1 MNDWQRE
8 LKILEREG
16 MLRFLRKV
24 EGRQGPTVLVDGK
37 PVLLLCSNNYL
48 GLAAHPE
55 MIEQMISATRRYG
68 VGTGA
73 SRLISGTMNAHS
85 DLEDR
90 IAQFKGTE
98 AALVFNSG
106 YAANTGILQGL
117 FGPDDVIFSDSL
129 NHASIIDGCRLSAA
143 KIVVYPHGD
152 TERLAEI
159 MEHEKRQRKGRWV
172 IVTDGIFS
180 MDGDLAPLV
189 ELCELKDSYD
199 ALIMVDDAHGTGV
212 LGQNGR
218 GTAEY
223 LQCMDRIDFHMGTLG
238 KALGCA
244 GAFLAAERSVVDTL
258 INRSRPFIFSTSLP
272 PGILA
277 AAKKAL
283 DIVESPEGRN
293 LREKLELNR
302 FVFKRVLESKGLDT
316 LGSTTHIIPILTTHP
331 APTMEMSEKLLN
343 QGIFLHG
350 VRPPTV
356 PEGRCRL
363 RATIMSTHSENE
375 LENAADKISRLYME
389 KNDESLSMLTP

>member
-258 INRSRPFIFSTSLP
+258 INRSRPFIFSTALP

>member
-1 MNDWQRE
+1 MNDWQHD
-8 LKILEREG
+8 LNVLERDG

-24 EGRQGPTVLVDGK
+24 EGRQGPTVQLDGK
-37 PVLLLCSNNYL
+37 DVLLLCSNNYL

-55 MIEQMISATRRYG
+55 VVEKMIAATKEFG

-73 SRLISGTMNAHS
+73 SRLISGTMKAHT
-85 DLEDR
+85 DLEER

-98 AALVFNSG
+98 AALIFNSG

-117 FGPDDVIFSDSL
+117 FGPDDVIFSDAL

-143 KIVVYPHGD
+143 KRIVYPHGD
-152 TERLAEI
+152 TAKLAEM
-159 MEHEKRQRKGRWV
+159 MEHEKDRRKGRWV

-189 ELCELKDSYD
+189 ELCDLKDKFNT
-199 ALIMVDDAHGTGV
+199 LIMVDDAHGTGV

-218 GTAEY
+218 GTAES
-223 LQCMDRIDFHMGTLG
+223 LHCMDRIDFHMGTLG

-258 INRSRPFIFSTSLP
+258 INRSRPFIFSTALP

-277 AAKKAL
+277 AAKAAL
-283 DIVESPEGRN
+283 DIVESPEGET

-302 FVFKRVLESKGLDT
+302 FAFKSVLESKGLDT
-316 LGSTTHIIPILTTHP
+316 LGSTTHIIPILTKHP
-331 APTMEMSEKLLN
+331 GPTMIMSEKLLN
-343 QGIFLHG
+343 HGIFLHG

-356 PEGRCRL
+356 PEGKCRL
-363 RATIMSTHSENE
+363 RATIMSTHSEHE
-375 LENAADKISRLYME
+375 LKNAADKISRVFTE
-389 KNDESLSMLTP
+389 NNDESLSRPSP

>member
-143 KIVVYPHGD
+143 KRVVYPHGD

-189 ELCELKDSYD
+189 ELCELKDRYN